1 MQELHV
7 TENEAGQR
15 LDKLLAKF
23 LNQAPKSFLYKMMR
37 KKNIV
42 LNGKK
47 CTGNEKLKQGDSI
60 KLFFSDETIEKFSA
74 GTYAIPKKEK
84 INMLPIIYEDEQVL
98 LMNKPVGV
106 LSQKAKDSDV
116 SAVEILINYLMETD
130 QLSKEQFR
138 TFHPSIC
145 NRLDRNTS
153 GILVAAKTLPALQE
167 MNRFFKERT
176 IAKYYRCL
184 VKGRV
189 IKNEEYIKGYLVKD
203 QKTNKVSITK
213 KKTEEGVPIETEYCV
228 IQSND
233 EVSLLEV
240 HLITGKTHQI
250 RAHLASIGH
259 PIIGDYKYGDKQIN
273 EMYRQAYGLKSQ
285 LLHAYRLEMPS
296 SNGSL
301 AYLNDKKFVAELPDK
316 FIKICKDKG
325 VL

>member
-116 SAVEILINYLMETD
+116 SAVEILINYLMETN

-153 GILVAAKTLPALQE
+153 GILVAGKTLPALQE

-189 IKNEEYIKGYLVKD
+189 IKSEDYIKGYLVKD

>member
-7 TENEAGQR
+7 TANEAGQR

-153 GILVAAKTLPALQE
+153 GILVAGKTLPALQE

-189 IKNEEYIKGYLVKD
+189 IKNEDYIKGYLVKD

-296 SNGSL
+296 SDGSL

>member
-23 LNQAPKSFLYKMMR
+23 LNRAPKSFLYKMMR

-153 GILVAAKTLPALQE
+153 GILVAGKTLPALQE

-228 IQSND
+228 IQSNA

>member
-7 TENEAGQR
+7 TANEAGQR

-74 GTYAIPKKEK
+74 GTYVTPKKEK

-116 SAVEILINYLMETD
+116 SAVEILINYLIETN

-153 GILVAAKTLPALQE
+153 GILVAGKTLPALQE

-189 IKNEEYIKGYLVKD
+189 IKNEDYIKGYLVKD

-273 EMYRQAYGLKSQ
+273 EMYRQEYDLKSQ

-296 SNGSL
+296 SDGSL

>member
-7 TENEAGQR
+7 TANEAGQR

-74 GTYAIPKKEK
+74 GTYVTPKKEK

-116 SAVEILINYLMETD
+116 SAVEILINYLIETN

-153 GILVAAKTLPALQE
+153 GILVAGKTLPALQE

-189 IKNEEYIKGYLVKD
+189 IKNEDYIKGYLVKD

-273 EMYRQAYGLKSQ
+273 EMYRQEYGLKSQ
-285 LLHAYRLEMPS
+285 LLHAYRLEMPLS
-296 SNGSL
+296 DGSL

>member
-7 TENEAGQR
+7 TANEAGQR

-74 GTYAIPKKEK
+74 GTYVTPKKEK

-153 GILVAAKTLPALQE
+153 GILVAGKTLPALQE

-189 IKNEEYIKGYLVKD
+189 IKNEDYIKGYLVKD

-273 EMYRQAYGLKSQ
+273 EMYRQEYGLKSQ

-296 SNGSL
+296 SDGSL

>member
-7 TENEAGQR
+7 TANEAGQR

-74 GTYAIPKKEK
+74 GTYVTPKKEK

-116 SAVEILINYLMETD
+116 SAVEILINYLIETN

-153 GILVAAKTLPALQE
+153 GILVAGKTLPALQE

-184 VKGRV
+184 VKGRA
-189 IKNEEYIKGYLVKD
+189 IKNEDYIKGYLVKD

-273 EMYRQAYGLKSQ
+273 EMYRQEYGLKSQ

-296 SNGSL
+296 SDGSL

>member
-98 LMNKPVGV
+98 LMNKPIGV

-153 GILVAAKTLPALQE
+153 GILVAGKTLPALQE

-250 RAHLASIGH
+250 RVHLASIGH

>member
-116 SAVEILINYLMETD
+116 SAVEILINYLMKTD

-153 GILVAAKTLPALQE
+153 GILVAGKTLPALQE
-167 MNRFFKERT
+167 MSRFFKERT

-189 IKNEEYIKGYLVKD
+189 IKSEDYIKGYLVKD

>member
-7 TENEAGQR
+7 TANEAGQR

-74 GTYAIPKKEK
+74 GTYVTPKKEK

-116 SAVEILINYLMETD
+116 SAVEILINYLIETN

-153 GILVAAKTLPALQE
+153 GILVAGKTLPALQE

-189 IKNEEYIKGYLVKD
+189 IKNEDYIKGYLVKD

-250 RAHLASIGH
+250 RAHLTSIGH

-273 EMYRQAYGLKSQ
+273 EMYRQEYGLKSQ

-296 SNGSL
+296 SDGSL

>member
-7 TENEAGQR
+7 TANEAGQR

-42 LNGKK
+42 LNEKK

-74 GTYAIPKKEK
+74 GTYVTPKKEK

-116 SAVEILINYLMETD
+116 SAVEILINYLIETN

-153 GILVAAKTLPALQE
+153 GILVAGKTLPALQE

-189 IKNEEYIKGYLVKD
+189 IKNEDYIKGYLVKD

-228 IQSND
+228 IQSNV

-273 EMYRQAYGLKSQ
+273 EMYRQEYGLKSQ

-296 SNGSL
+296 SDGSL

-316 FIKICKDKG
+316 FINICNDKG

>member
-7 TENEAGQR
+7 TANEAGQR

-116 SAVEILINYLMETD
+116 SAVEILINYLMETN

-153 GILVAAKTLPALQE
+153 GILVAGKTLPALQE

-189 IKNEEYIKGYLVKD
+189 MKNEEYIKGYLVKD

>member
-7 TENEAGQR
+7 TANEAGQR

-74 GTYAIPKKEK
+74 GTYVTPKKEK

-116 SAVEILINYLMETD
+116 SAVEILINYLIETN

-153 GILVAAKTLPALQE
+153 GILVAGKTLPALQE

-189 IKNEEYIKGYLVKD
+189 IKNEDYIKGYLVKD

-250 RAHLASIGH
+250 RAHLAFIGH

-273 EMYRQAYGLKSQ
+273 EMYRQEYGLKSQ

-296 SNGSL
+296 SDGSL

>member
-74 GTYAIPKKEK
+74 GTYAISKKEK

-98 LMNKPVGV
+98 LMNKPIGV

-116 SAVEILINYLMETD
+116 SAVEILINYLMETN

-153 GILVAAKTLPALQE
+153 GILVAGKTLPALQE

-228 IQSND
+228 IQSNA

>member
-7 TENEAGQR
+7 TANEAGQR

-74 GTYAIPKKEK
+74 GTYVTPKKEK
-84 INMLPIIYEDEQVL
+84 TNMLPIIYEDEQVL

-116 SAVEILINYLMETD
+116 SAVEILINYLIETN

-153 GILVAAKTLPALQE
+153 GILVAGKTLPALQE

-189 IKNEEYIKGYLVKD
+189 IKNEDYIKGYLVKD

-273 EMYRQAYGLKSQ
+273 EMYRQEYGLKSQ

-296 SNGSL
+296 SDGSL

>member
-7 TENEAGQR
+7 TANEAGQR

-74 GTYAIPKKEK
+74 GTYVTPKKEK

-116 SAVEILINYLMETD
+116 SAVEILINYLIETN

-153 GILVAAKTLPALQE
+153 GILVAGKTLPALQE

-189 IKNEEYIKGYLVKD
+189 IKNEDYIKGYLVKD

-273 EMYRQAYGLKSQ
+273 EMYRQEYGLKSQ

-296 SNGSL
+296 SDGSL
-301 AYLNDKKFVAELPDK
+301 AYLND
-316 FIKICKDKG
+316 
-325 VL
+325 

>member
-7 TENEAGQR
+7 TANEAGQR

-74 GTYAIPKKEK
+74 GTYVTPKKEK

-98 LMNKPVGV
+98 LMNKPVGI

-153 GILVAAKTLPALQE
+153 GILVAGKTLPALQE

-189 IKNEEYIKGYLVKD
+189 IKNEDYIKGYLVKD

-213 KKTEEGVPIETEYCV
+213 QETGEGILIETEYCV

-296 SNGSL
+296 SDGSL
-301 AYLNDKKFVAELPDK
+301 AYLNDKKFVAKLPDQ

>member
-153 GILVAAKTLPALQE
+153 GILVAGKTLPALQE
-167 MNRFFKERT
+167 VNRFFKERT

-213 KKTEEGVPIETEYCV
+213 KKTEEGVPIETEYRV

>member
-84 INMLPIIYEDEQVL
+84 INMLPIIYEDEQIL

-153 GILVAAKTLPALQE
+153 GILVAGKTLPALQE

-259 PIIGDYKYGDKQIN
+259 PIIGDYKYGNKQIN

>member
-15 LDKLLAKF
+15 LDKLLGKF
-23 LNQAPKSFLYKMMR
+23 LSQAPKSFLYKMMR

-74 GTYAIPKKEK
+74 ASYTAPKKEK
-84 INMLPIIYEDEQVL
+84 RKMLPILYEDDQIL

-106 LSQKAKDSDV
+106 LSQKAKDSDI
-116 SAVEILINYLMETD
+116 SAVEILIEYLMETG
-130 QLSKEQFR
+130 QLTEEQFR

-153 GILVAAKTLPALQE
+153 GILVAGKTLPALQE

-184 VKGRV
+184 VKGNV
-189 IKNEEYIKGYLVKD
+189 KKGAYIKGYLVKD
-203 QKTNKVSITK
+203 QRTNKVSVTK
-213 KKTEEGVPIETEYCV
+213 TKVGECVPIETEYRV
-228 IQSND
+228 IVANA

-259 PIIGDYKYGDKQIN
+259 PIIGDYKYGDKRIN
-273 EMYRQAYGLKSQ
+273 DQYQKEYGLKSQ

-296 SNGSL
+296 SDGVL
-301 AYLNDKKFVAELPDK
+301 AYLEGKKFIADLPEK
-316 FIKICKDKG
+316 FERICKDKG
-325 VL
+325 VI

>member
-1 MQELHV
+1 MQELQV
-7 TENEAGQR
+7 TANEAGQR

-74 GTYAIPKKEK
+74 GTYVTPKKEK

-116 SAVEILINYLMETD
+116 SAVEILINYLIETN

-153 GILVAAKTLPALQE
+153 GILVAGKTLPALQE

-189 IKNEEYIKGYLVKD
+189 IKNEDYIKGYLVKD

-273 EMYRQAYGLKSQ
+273 EMYRQEYGLKSQ

-296 SNGSL
+296 SDGSL

>member
-7 TENEAGQR
+7 TANEAGQR

-74 GTYAIPKKEK
+74 GTYVTPKKEK

-116 SAVEILINYLMETD
+116 SAVEILINYLIETN

-153 GILVAAKTLPALQE
+153 GILVAGKTLPALQE

-189 IKNEEYIKGYLVKD
+189 IKNEDYIKGYLVKD

-273 EMYRQAYGLKSQ
+273 EMYRQEYGLKSQ

-296 SNGSL
+296 SDGSL
-301 AYLNDKKFVAELPDK
+301 SYLNDKKFVAELPDK

>member
-7 TENEAGQR
+7 TANEAGQR

-84 INMLPIIYEDEQVL
+84 INMLPIIYEDEQIL

-153 GILVAAKTLPALQE
+153 GILVAGKTLPALQE

-189 IKNEEYIKGYLVKD
+189 IKNEDYIKGYLVKD

-273 EMYRQAYGLKSQ
+273 EMYRQEYGLKSQ

-296 SNGSL
+296 SDGSL

>member
-7 TENEAGQR
+7 TANEAGQR

-74 GTYAIPKKEK
+74 GTYVTPKKEK
-84 INMLPIIYEDEQVL
+84 INMLPIIYEDEQIL

-116 SAVEILINYLMETD
+116 SAVEILINYLIETN

-153 GILVAAKTLPALQE
+153 GILVAGKTLPALQE

-189 IKNEEYIKGYLVKD
+189 IKNEDYIKGYLVKD

-296 SNGSL
+296 SDGSL

>member
-7 TENEAGQR
+7 TANEAGQR

-74 GTYAIPKKEK
+74 GTYVTPKKEK

-116 SAVEILINYLMETD
+116 SAVEILINYLIETN

-153 GILVAAKTLPALQE
+153 GILVAGKTLPALQE

-189 IKNEEYIKGYLVKD
+189 IKNEDYIKGYLVKD
-203 QKTNKVSITK
+203 QTTNKVSITK

-273 EMYRQAYGLKSQ
+273 EMYRQEYGLKSQ

-296 SNGSL
+296 SDGSL

>member
-7 TENEAGQR
+7 TANEAGQR

-74 GTYAIPKKEK
+74 GTYVTPKKEK

-116 SAVEILINYLMETD
+116 SVVEILINYLIETN

-153 GILVAAKTLPALQE
+153 GILVAGKTLPALQE

-189 IKNEEYIKGYLVKD
+189 IKNEDYIKGYLVKD

-273 EMYRQAYGLKSQ
+273 EMYRQEYGLKSQ

-296 SNGSL
+296 SDGSL

>member
-7 TENEAGQR
+7 TANEAGQR

-74 GTYAIPKKEK
+74 GTYVTPKKEK

-116 SAVEILINYLMETD
+116 SAVEILINYLIETN

-153 GILVAAKTLPALQE
+153 GILVAGKTLPALQE

-189 IKNEEYIKGYLVKD
+189 IKNEDYIKGYLVKD

-273 EMYRQAYGLKSQ
+273 EMYRQEYGLKSQ
-285 LLHAYRLEMPS
+285 LLHAYHLEMPS
-296 SNGSL
+296 SDGSL

>member
-153 GILVAAKTLPALQE
+153 GILVAGKTLPALQE

-189 IKNEEYIKGYLVKD
+189 IKSEDYIKGYLVKD

-301 AYLNDKKFVAELPDK
+301 AYLNDRKFVAELPDK

>member
-98 LMNKPVGV
+98 LMNKPIGV

-116 SAVEILINYLMETD
+116 SAVEILINYLMETN

-153 GILVAAKTLPALQE
+153 GILVAGKTLPALQE

-228 IQSND
+228 IQSNA

>member
-7 TENEAGQR
+7 TANEAGQR

-42 LNGKK
+42 LNEKK

-74 GTYAIPKKEK
+74 GTYVTPKKEK

-116 SAVEILINYLMETD
+116 SAVEILINYLIETN

-153 GILVAAKTLPALQE
+153 GILVAGKTLPALQE

-189 IKNEEYIKGYLVKD
+189 IKNEDYIKGYLVKD

-273 EMYRQAYGLKSQ
+273 EMYRQEYGLKSQ

-296 SNGSL
+296 SDGSL

>member
-1 MQELHV
+1 MREISIQK
-7 TENEAGQR
+7 NEAGQR
-15 LDKLLAKF
+15 MDKF
-23 LNQAPKSFLYKMMR
+23 LAQYLNKAPKSFFYKMMR

-74 GTYAIPKKEK
+74 GTYVTPKKEK

-116 SAVEILINYLMETD
+116 SAVEILINYLIETN

-153 GILVAAKTLPALQE
+153 GILVAGKTLPALQE

-189 IKNEEYIKGYLVKD
+189 IKNEDYIKGYLVKD

-273 EMYRQAYGLKSQ
+273 EMYRQEYGLKSQ
-285 LLHAYRLEMPS
+285 LLHAYRLEMPLS
-296 SNGSL
+296 DGSL

>member
-7 TENEAGQR
+7 TANEAGQR

-74 GTYAIPKKEK
+74 ETYVTPKKEK
-84 INMLPIIYEDEQVL
+84 INMFPIIYEDEQVL

-116 SAVEILINYLMETD
+116 SAVEILINYLIETN

-153 GILVAAKTLPALQE
+153 GILVAGKTLPALQE

-189 IKNEEYIKGYLVKD
+189 IKNEDYIKGYLVKD

-273 EMYRQAYGLKSQ
+273 EMYRQEYGLKSQ

-296 SNGSL
+296 SDGSL

>member
-7 TENEAGQR
+7 TSNEAGQR

-74 GTYAIPKKEK
+74 GTYVTPKKEK

-116 SAVEILINYLMETD
+116 SAVEILINYLIETN

-153 GILVAAKTLPALQE
+153 GILVAGKTLPALQE

-189 IKNEEYIKGYLVKD
+189 IKNEDYIKGYLVKD

>member
-98 LMNKPVGV
+98 LMNKPIGV

-153 GILVAAKTLPALQE
+153 GILVAGKTLPALQE

-228 IQSND
+228 IQSNA

>member
-84 INMLPIIYEDEQVL
+84 INMLPIIYEDEQIL

-116 SAVEILINYLMETD
+116 SAVEILINYLMETN

-153 GILVAAKTLPALQE
+153 GILVAGKTLSALQE

-189 IKNEEYIKGYLVKD
+189 IKSEDYIKGYLVKD

>member
-7 TENEAGQR
+7 TANEAGQR

-74 GTYAIPKKEK
+74 GTYVTPKKEK

-116 SAVEILINYLMETD
+116 SAVEILINYLIETN

-153 GILVAAKTLPALQE
+153 GILVAGKTLPALQE

-176 IAKYYRCL
+176 IAKYYWCL

-189 IKNEEYIKGYLVKD
+189 IKSEDYIKGYLVKD

-301 AYLNDKKFVAELPDK
+301 AYLNDRKFVAELPDK

>member
-153 GILVAAKTLPALQE
+153 GILVAGKTLTALQE

-176 IAKYYRCL
+176 I
-184 VKGRV
+184 
-189 IKNEEYIKGYLVKD
+189 VKD

-213 KKTEEGVPIETEYCV
+213 NKTEEGVPIETEYCV

-273 EMYRQAYGLKSQ
+273 EMYRQVYGLKSQ

-296 SNGSL
+296 SNGSM